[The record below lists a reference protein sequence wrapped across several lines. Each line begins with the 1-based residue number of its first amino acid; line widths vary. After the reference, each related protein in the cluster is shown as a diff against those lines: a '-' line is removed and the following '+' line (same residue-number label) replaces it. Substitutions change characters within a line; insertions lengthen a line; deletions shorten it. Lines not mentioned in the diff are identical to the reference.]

1 MKIIVVAALSLFAGL
16 AQATQVLDIPVQTF
30 DVVRDQPSP
39 PRWEEYSGIPHD
51 KAVAAI
57 KAAEKAGGA
66 CHEIAEHQL
75 LVCFYAAQQ
84 PKQVG
89 IDWEKAGQAMSS
101 DAGQQSNIE
110 VHW

>member
-1 MKIIVVAALSLFAGL
+1 MKLILVATLSLFAGL
-16 AQATQVLDIPVQTF
+16 AQATQVLEIPVHVF
-30 DVVRDQPSP
+30 DVPRDQPSP
-39 PRWEEYSGIPHD
+39 PRWEEYSGIPHG

-57 KAAEKAGGA
+57 QAAEKAGGA
-66 CHEIAEHQL
+66 CHEIAEHQN
-75 LVCFYAAQQ
+75 LVCFYAAQR

-101 DAGQQSNIE
+101 DAGQLNDIE